1 MNRVPMLRISRE
13 EILLTTESPEPKRG
27 EIWIV
32 NPGSTVGTEMK
43 KSRPAVVISSDGVG
57 ILPIKLIAPITDW
70 KQSYD
75 NNLWHI
81 KLVPNKSNGLSK
93 ISAVDALQIRGV
105 DKKRLIKKIGFL
117 SATEMQEIVTDVAL
131 IIDYQ

>member
-1 MNRVPMLRISRE
+1 MNIAQMPMISRKE
-13 EILLTTESPEPKRG
+13 TLLTIKPSEPKRG

-32 NPGSTVGTEMK
+32 KLGFTVGTEMK

-70 KQSYD
+70 KQNYD

-81 KLVPNKSNGLSK
+81 KLVPDKSNGLSK
-93 ISAVDALQIRGV
+93 ISVVDALQIRGV
-105 DKKRLIKKIGFL
+105 DKKRLVKKIGFL
-117 SATEMQEIVTDVAL
+117 SAAEMQEIVTAVAL
-131 IIDYQ
+131 VIDYQ

>member
-1 MNRVPMLRISRE
+1 MNVVQMLMISRE
-13 EILLTTESPEPKRG
+13 EILLITEPSEPKRG

-32 NPGSTVGTEMK
+32 NLGSTVGTEMK
-43 KSRPAVVISSDGVG
+43 KSRPTVVINSDGVG
-57 ILPIKLIAPITDW
+57 KLPIKLIAPITDW
-70 KQSYD
+70 KQNYV
-75 NNLWHI
+75 NNLWHV

-117 SATEMQEIVTDVAL
+117 SATEMQEIVTAVAL
-131 IIDYQ
+131 VIDYQ

>member
-1 MNRVPMLRISRE
+1 MNTKS
-13 EILLTTESPEPKRG
+13 SEPKRG

-32 NPGSTVGTEMK
+32 NLGFTVGTEMK
-43 KSRPAVVISSDGVG
+43 KSRPAVIISSDGVG

-81 KLVPNKSNGLSK
+81 KLIPNESNGLSK
-93 ISAVDALQIRGV
+93 TSAVDALQVRGI
-105 DKKRLIKKIGFL
+105 DIKRFIKKIGFL
-117 SATEMQEIVTDVAL
+117 SAIEMQEIVTAVVL
-131 IIDYQ
+131 VIDYK

>member
-1 MNRVPMLRISRE
+1 MNVVQMLMISRE
-13 EILLTTESPEPKRG
+13 EILLITEPSEPKRG

-32 NPGSTVGTEMK
+32 SLGSTVGTEMK

-57 ILPIKLIAPITDW
+57 KLPIKLIAPITDW

-117 SATEMQEIVTDVAL
+117 SATEMQEIVTAVAL
-131 IIDYQ
+131 VIDYQ

>member
-1 MNRVPMLRISRE
+1 M
-13 EILLTTESPEPKRG
+13 TTKFPEPKRG

-32 NPGSTVGTEMK
+32 NLDPTVGTEMK

-70 KQSYD
+70 KQSYY

-81 KLVPNKSNGLSK
+81 KLAPNKFNGLSK
-93 ISAVDALQIRGV
+93 VSVVDVLQIRGV
-105 DKKRLIKKIGFL
+105 DKKRLIKKIGFV
-117 SATEMQEIVTDVAL
+117 SAIEIQEIVTAVAL

>member
-1 MNRVPMLRISRE
+1 MNMVQIPMISRE
-13 EILLTTESPEPKRG
+13 EILLITEPSEPKRG

-32 NPGSTVGTEMK
+32 NLGSTVGTEMK

-93 ISAVDALQIRGV
+93 ISAVDALQIRGI

-117 SATEMQEIVTDVAL
+117 YATEIQEIVTAVAL
-131 IIDYQ
+131 VIDYQ